1 MSASTWN
8 ETRRC
13 GMGRKRQK
21 RAVEYEDDLLL
32 VRIAREMAMS
42 ALAKNKDLSRLQAAV
57 DFLGDAMKSLTE
69 LQAAAVERERSEK
82 RERP

>member
-1 MSASTWN
+1 MP
-8 ETRRC
+8 RR
-13 GMGRKRQK
+13 RQK
-21 RAVEYEDDLLL
+21 RAAEYEDDILL

-82 RERP
+82 REALNQAQEGGNS